1 MIGSLK
7 GKGLKK
13 RSYFRFVFY
22 YFKFVFF
29 VFFLIIMFLRFLRFF
44 LEKEFVCYVK
54 EMFF

>member
-13 RSYFRFVFY
+13 RSYFR
-22 YFKFVFF
+22 FVFF